1 MSPVSSGWGSPPVG
15 SSYNIALEGPPG
27 PIGPQGPPGPQ
38 GEPGTPGGPPGP
50 KGDTGP
56 AGPTGPASTV
66 PGPTGPQGSQGP
78 QGPQGPTGPTGPTG
92 ATGPQGAPGEVSKA
106 YVDTADN
113 QLSAEMAGV
122 AVTANAAVAKSG
134 STMTGLLALSG
145 DPATALQAAP
155 KQYVDA
161 VRAYA
166 APFDALAYNGMQ
178 INGSMEVSQEF
189 GDNTVSISGQHPADG
204 WRLLKAGTSVVAVNR
219 YSLQGIFPG
228 FIHAQIGIAV
238 STAQPSLATTDY
250 VFLQHSIE
258 GYRTGKL
265 AWGAGSSASP
275 ITISFWTGHTR
286 TGTYSGSIRNSAL
299 DRAYVFTYTQN
310 VSTVPEY
317 KSITIPGDTIGTWL
331 NTNGT
336 GMILTFTV
344 ASGTAFLAA
353 PGWQAGNFVGSP
365 SQVNG
370 VAATSDNFRIT
381 AVTVHPGTQAPT
393 AAQSPLVMRPYDQE
407 LVTCQRYYRHYGG
420 VNVNEPFVG
429 GQCYST
435 TGAQVF
441 GTLEPSMR
449 AGPTIIPV
457 GNLGIAMANSN
468 QVAVTNLVTVV
479 ATSYLFSA
487 NATVASGLVAGDAT
501 KLAANSDISARLKF
515 DARL

>member
-27 PIGPQGPPGPQ
+27 PVGPQGPPGPQ
-38 GEPGTPGGPPGP
+38 GEAGTPGGPPGP

-161 VRAYA
+161 VRVYA

-204 WRLLKAGTSVVAVNR
+204 WRLLKAGTSGVAVTR
-219 YSLQGIFPG
+219 YSLTGIFPA
-228 FIHAQIGIAV
+228 FVHAQIGIAV
-238 STAQPSLATTDY
+238 STAQPSLGANDY

-258 GYRTGKL
+258 GYRIGRL
-265 AWGAGSSASP
+265 AWGNAAASP

-286 TGTYSGSIRNSAL
+286 VGIYSGSIRNAGL

-310 VSTVPEY
+310 VSTVAEF

-331 NTNGT
+331 VTNGT

-344 ASGTAFLAA
+344 AAGTTFLAT
-353 PGWQAGNFVGSP
+353 PGWQAGNFVGSTN
-365 SQVNG
+365 QVNG

-381 AVTVHPGTQAPT
+381 GVTVLPGTQAPT
-393 AAQSPLVMRPYDQE
+393 AAQSPLIMRPFDQE
-407 LVTCQRYYRHYGG
+407 LVMCQRYFYNGVPPLRGG
-420 VNVNEPFVG
+420 CVG
-429 GQCYST
+429 SNNIGRLAAIHPVPMRATPTITITSPILIGDGALFGDLAGPVTSYST
-435 TGAQVF
+435 TLLIEF
-441 GTLEPSMR
+441 DGTVTG
-449 AGPTIIPV
+449 GPLSTQ
-457 GNLGIAMANSN
+457 GRIAMAVQNKGNVS
-468 QVAVTNLVTVV
+468 V
-479 ATSYLFSA
+479 
-487 NATVASGLVAGDAT
+487 
-501 KLAANSDISARLKF
+501 

>member
-1 MSPVSSGWGSPPVG
+1 
-15 SSYNIALEGPPG
+15 
-27 PIGPQGPPGPQ
+27 
-38 GEPGTPGGPPGP
+38 
-50 KGDTGP
+50 
-56 AGPTGPASTV
+56 
-66 PGPTGPQGSQGP
+66 
-78 QGPQGPTGPTGPTG
+78 
-92 ATGPQGAPGEVSKA
+92 
-106 YVDTADN
+106 
-113 QLSAEMAGV
+113 MAGV

-204 WRLLKAGTSVVAVNR
+204 WRLFKAGTSVVAVNR

-286 TGTYSGSIRNSAL
+286 IGTYSGSIRNSAL
-299 DRAYVFTYTQN
+299 NRAYVFTYTQN
-310 VSTVPEY
+310 VSAVPEY

-344 ASGTAFLAA
+344 ASGTDFLAA
-353 PGWQAGNFVGSP
+353 PGWQAGNFVGSTN
-365 SQVNG
+365 QVNG

-381 AVTVHPGTQAPT
+381 AVTVHPGPQAPT
-393 AAQSPLVMRPYDQE
+393 AAQSPLIMRPYDQE
-407 LVTCQRYYRHYGG
+407 LVTCQRYF
-420 VNVNEPFVG
+420 ETWPL
-429 GQCYST
+429 
-435 TGAQVF
+435 A
-441 GTLEPSMR
+441 
-449 AGPTIIPV
+449 
-457 GNLGIAMANSN
+457 
-468 QVAVTNLVTVV
+468 
-479 ATSYLFSA
+479 ATW
-487 NATVASGLVAGDAT
+487 ATVAMGQVTAANTAQCQLFHNVKRAPPTITPNAAANFCILSPGGNSIALTSLTGANIDVRQCTLTAVIASSSVVPGDAT
-501 KLAANSDISARLKF
+501 VLLKNGGQPASLF
-515 DARL
+515 IDARL